1 MERRPEREEFS
12 IFNENC
18 KKPLTNIT
26 TTIQNKHTIKAIASA
41 SPLNGPAPLTVTF
54 DARRST
60 DPSNETIPARNYF
73 RYYRDVDGVD
83 KPIGVGPLAKHTF
96 TEPGTYIVHLTV
108 RSSNSGIFDGEAMV
122 SVNVSPKSAVV
133 SIYANGKKMNKNKPS
148 KV

>member
-26 TTIQNKHTIKAIASA
+26 STIQNKHTIKAIASA
-41 SPLNGPAPLTVTF
+41 NPLNGPAPLTVTF

-83 KPIGVGPLAKHTF
+83 KPIGV
-96 TEPGTYIVHLTV
+96 
-108 RSSNSGIFDGEAMV
+108 
-122 SVNVSPKSAVV
+122 
-133 SIYANGKKMNKNKPS
+133 
-148 KV
+148 